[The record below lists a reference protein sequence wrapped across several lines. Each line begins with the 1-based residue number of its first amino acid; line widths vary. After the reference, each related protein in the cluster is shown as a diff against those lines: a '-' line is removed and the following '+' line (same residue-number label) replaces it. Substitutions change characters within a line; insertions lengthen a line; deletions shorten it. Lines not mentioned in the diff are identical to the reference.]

1 MEREAVAA
9 FRCGEN
15 LAALGQALFPHWH
28 SRRRRV
34 GAAAVVDRQLDYSD
48 EANSRRCY
56 CFQRRAAVTTTCQ
69 IYRGCSRH
77 HRYCRDHRPAFVSAS
92 PARGLGCGGG
102 CCRGIGRPV
111 GLWHP
116 CNYKKGTILQS
127 IGHTHMYGTY
137 YTTGIEMTTE
147 RFSSKQ
153 TISEAETKFF
163 SLTSLQ
169 SSKSQSRIRFCC
181 RSAIVVT
188 CNSKN

>member
-1 MEREAVAA
+1 MAAV
-9 FRCGEN
+9 RCGEN
-15 LAALGQALFPHWH
+15 LAALGQALSPHWH

-116 CNYKKGTILQS
+116 CNYKKGGDTTKHRTHTYVRYILHYRYRNDDRE
-127 IGHTHMYGTY
+127 I
-137 YTTGIEMTTE
+137 
-147 RFSSKQ
+147 FKQ
-153 TISEAETKFF
+153 TND
-163 SLTSLQ
+163 Q
-169 SSKSQSRIRFCC
+169 
-181 RSAIVVT
+181 
-188 CNSKN
+188 